1 MNLQKIKFALV
12 AGLINQAGT
21 ENPLATIRKM
31 MEGFA
36 GDVGTFLG
44 LASANTAATYEPGL
58 RQSYALNYERCT
70 LRVDV
75 IASPDRRQLVVQ
87 DFRLDRP

>member
-12 AGLINQAGT
+12 AGLINQAGA
-21 ENPLATIRKM
+21 ENPMVIIRKM

-36 GDVGTFLG
+36 GDVGTYLG
-44 LASANTAATYEPGL
+44 LASSTTASSYEPGL
-58 RQSYALNYERCT
+58 RQSYALSYERCT

>member
-31 MEGFA
+31 MESFA
-36 GDVGTFLG
+36 GDVGTYLG
-44 LASANTAATYEPGL
+44 LASSTTTTAHELGL

-75 IASPDRRQLVVQ
+75 IASPDRQLLVVQ

>member
-21 ENPLATIRKM
+21 ENPLTTIRKM

-44 LASANTAATYEPGL
+44 LASASTAATYEPGL

>member
-44 LASANTAATYEPGL
+44 LASSTPASYEPGL

-70 LRVDV
+70 LRIEV
-75 IASPDRRQLVVQ
+75 IASPDRRHLVVQ
-87 DFRLDRP
+87 DFSLNRP